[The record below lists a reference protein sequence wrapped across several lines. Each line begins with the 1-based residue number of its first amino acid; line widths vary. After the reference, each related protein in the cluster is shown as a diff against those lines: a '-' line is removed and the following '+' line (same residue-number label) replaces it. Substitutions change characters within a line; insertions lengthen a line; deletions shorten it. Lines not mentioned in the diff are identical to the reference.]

1 MYSGRDADAVR
12 DRIVD
17 AAYPLFAQRGIRD
30 VSLLEIQNAAGVT
43 DQQLSREFENRDE
56 LAAVFL
62 ERREQ
67 QWTRDI
73 VEAGARSRGA
83 TPDERLLAIFEVF
96 HDWFQRDDY
105 EACSFINVLLE
116 MGREHPLGI
125 ASAKYLVNIREL
137 VATLASEAALLDP
150 EEFALS
156 FHILMK
162 GSIINAVEG
171 DPSAATRAKEMARDL
186 VTRHRSSGRPVQYDR
201 ADLRTIDDWELGYG

>member
-1 MYSGRDADAVR
+1 MR
-12 DRIVD
+12 DRIID

-30 VSLLEIQNAAGVT
+30 VSLLEIQFAAGVT
-43 DQQLSREFENRDE
+43 DEQLSREFENRDE

-67 QWTRDI
+67 QWTHDI

-83 TPDERLLAIFEVF
+83 TPDARLLAIFEVF

-125 ASAKYLVNIREL
+125 ASAKYLVNIRDL
-137 VATLASEAALLDP
+137 VARLANEAGLLDP
-150 EEFALS
+150 DEFALS

-171 DPSAATRAKEMARDL
+171 DSSAAIRAKEMARDL
-186 VTRHRSSGRPVQYDR
+186 VARHRPTSRTVAYDR

>member
-1 MYSGRDADAVR
+1 MVAAR
-12 DRIVD
+12 DRIID

-30 VSLLEIQNAAGVT
+30 VSLLEIQLAAGVT
-43 DQQLSREFENRDE
+43 DEQLSGEFENRDE

-67 QWTRDI
+67 QWTHDI

-125 ASAKYLVNIREL
+125 ASAKYLVNIRDL
-137 VATLASEAALLDP
+137 VARLANEADLLDP
-150 EEFALS
+150 DEFALS

-162 GSIINAVEG
+162 GSIIHAVEG
-171 DPSAATRAKEMARDL
+171 DSSAAMRAKDMARDL
-186 VTRHRSSGRPVQYDR
+186 VARHRPTGRPVAYDR

>member
-1 MYSGRDADAVR
+1 MSSGRELVAVR
-12 DRIVD
+12 DRIID

-30 VSLLEIQNAAGVT
+30 VSLTEIQHAAGVT
-43 DQQLSREFENRDE
+43 DEQLSREFENRDD

-83 TPDERLLAIFEVF
+83 TPGERLLAIFEVF

-116 MGREHPLGI
+116 MGRDHPLGI
-125 ASAKYLVNIREL
+125 ASAKYLVNIRDL
-137 VATLASEAALLDP
+137 VATLASEAGLLEPD
-150 EEFALS
+150 EFALS

-171 DPSAATRAKEMARDL
+171 DSSAAMRAKEMARDL
-186 VTRHRSSGRPVQYDR
+186 ITRHRPPSRPVAYDR

>member
-1 MYSGRDADAVR
+1 MHSGAGVDGVR
-12 DRIVD
+12 DRIID

-30 VSLLEIQNAAGVT
+30 VTLLEVQRAAGVT
-43 DQQLSREFENRDE
+43 DEQLSTEFENRDE

-83 TPDERLLAIFEVF
+83 TPGERLLAIFEVF

-116 MGREHPLGI
+116 MGREHPLGV

-137 VATLASEAALLDP
+137 VATLATEAGLVDP

-171 DPSAATRAKEMARDL
+171 DSAAAKRAKEMARDL
-186 VTRHRSSGRPVQYDR
+186 IARHRPASQPVAYDR
-201 ADLRTIDDWELGYG
+201 ADLRAIDDWELGYG